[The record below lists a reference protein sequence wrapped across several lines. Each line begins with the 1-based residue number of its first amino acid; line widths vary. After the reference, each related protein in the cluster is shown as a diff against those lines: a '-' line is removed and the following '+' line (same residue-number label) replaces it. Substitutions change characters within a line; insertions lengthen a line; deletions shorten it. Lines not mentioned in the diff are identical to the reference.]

1 VEDEMVAKIAR
12 KEMLE
17 MMRDGRFRWASG
29 IVLALLVAAL
39 LMGWKHHQ
47 QLTEQ
52 RDAAQA
58 ADQQQW
64 IAQGARNP
72 HSAAHFGKYAF
83 KPATPVS
90 FLDRGLNSYLGIAVW
105 LEAHYQNPFRYR
117 PAEDATAVQ
126 RFGELTAAVVLQLLV
141 PLLIVILT
149 FSVFAGEREQ
159 GTLRQLL
166 SLGVRKNSLAFGKA
180 LGVSGALLLLLVPA
194 TQVGVAALALA
205 ATGDASDGLSAS
217 WGRFI
222 AMILSYLCYFGAF
235 LGISLAVSA
244 VARTARMALLILI
257 AFWIV
262 NGLITPRAVADAA
275 QAIHPAPSHI
285 EFWDQ
290 VHKDMREGID
300 GHDPSHKRTED
311 AKKML
316 LAQYKV
322 DRVED
327 LPINFAGWSLQQGE
341 EYGNSVFDKR
351 YGGLWSIFE
360 RQNRVHDLGAI
371 CAPLLAVR
379 SLSMSFAG
387 TDVSHHLHFATKAE
401 EHRRV
406 INKMLNEDMM
416 YNAGRAD
423 YGYMANAD
431 LWARVPQ
438 FQYELPGVVW
448 ALRTQALPIALLA
461 FWFLA
466 SSVAAVIAVRRMR
479 VD

>member
-1 VEDEMVAKIAR
+1 
-12 KEMLE
+12 
-17 MMRDGRFRWASG
+17 
-29 IVLALLVAAL
+29 
-39 LMGWKHHQ
+39 
-47 QLTEQ
+47 
-52 RDAAQA
+52 
-58 ADQQQW
+58 
-64 IAQGARNP
+64 
-72 HSAAHFGKYAF
+72 
-83 KPATPVS
+83 
-90 FLDRGLNSYLGIAVW
+90 
-105 LEAHYQNPFRYR
+105 
-117 PAEDATAVQ
+117 VQ

-141 PLLIVILT
+141 PLLIVILA

-166 SLGVRKNSLAFGKA
+166 SLGASKNSLTFGKA

-194 TQVGVAALALA
+194 TVIGVAALALA
-205 ATGDASDGLSAS
+205 ATGGTSDGLSAS

-222 AMILSYLCYFGAF
+222 AMVLSYLFYFGAF
-235 LGISLAVSA
+235 LAISLAVSA
-244 VARTARMALLILI
+244 AARTARMALLILI
-257 AFWIV
+257 AFWIS
-262 NGLITPRAVADAA
+262 NGLITPRAAADAA

-300 GHDPSHKRTED
+300 GHDPSHQRTEE

-327 LPINFAGWSLQQGE
+327 LPINFAGWALQRGE

-351 YGGLWSIFE
+351 YGELWSIFE
-360 RQNRVHDLGAI
+360 RQNRVHDLAAI

-379 SLSMSFAG
+379 TLSMSFAG

-423 YGYMANAD
+423 YGYMANTG

-438 FQYELPGVVW
+438 FQYELPGIIW
-448 ALRTQALPIALLA
+448 ALRTQELPIAMLA

-466 SSVAAVIAVRRMR
+466 SSIAAVIAVRRMR